1 MTNILFTIIL
11 ALGIKVADVTLSPN
25 YYLITYQDGQRE
37 MVVISKKDNNI
48 CPHYCGID
56 HAHRVNICE
65 GGDCNSIERNF
76 VISKQKTENNTFN
89 LYCKGKEIMLF
100 QKIDRNN
107 DTKSKKKP
115 NSIEI
120 F

>member
-11 ALGIKVADVTLSPN
+11 ALGMKVADITLSSK
-25 YYLITYQDGQRE
+25 YYQITYQDGQRE
-37 MVVISKKDNNI
+37 MVVITKNDDI
-48 CPHYCGID
+48 CPSYCGID
-56 HAHRVNICE
+56 HAHKVNICE
-65 GGDCNSIERNF
+65 GGDCNPIERNF
-76 VISKQKTENNTFN
+76 VISKQKTGNNTFN

-100 QKIDRNN
+100 QEIDRNN
-107 DTKSKKKP
+107 GDHSKKKT

>member
-11 ALGIKVADVTLSPN
+11 ALGMKVTDMTFSPK

-37 MVVISKKDNNI
+37 MVVVTKNDHI

-56 HAHRVNICE
+56 HAHKVNMCE
-65 GGDCNSIERNF
+65 GGDCDPIERNF
-76 VISKQKTENNTFN
+76 VISKQKTGNNTFN

-100 QKIDRNN
+100 QKIDRKN
-107 DTKSKKKP
+107 DTNSKKKP